1 MNVSRNSGE
10 YNSVVSMPYVRSSV
24 AATMDW
30 CKRNATLV
38 QKVFDVLNALPDFAD
53 MVLDYGYTRLN
64 ELNRY
69 APWIE
74 DYNRCLVHG
83 FPGEKVNDFIRMPS
97 GEILETVKIIA
108 EVC

>member
-1 MNVSRNSGE
+1 M
-10 YNSVVSMPYVRSSV
+10 VSMPYVRSSV

-30 CKRNATLV
+30 CKRNSTLV

-53 MVLDYGYTRLN
+53 MVLDTGHTRLN

-74 DYNRCLVHG
+74 DYNRCLVQG
-83 FPGEKVNDFIRMPS
+83 FPSEKVKDFITLPN

-108 EVC
+108 EVF